1 MIAVASCSGTL
12 GSQLITVLGFGAV
25 AFLVAALGV
34 TGRRFLR
41 RRLLKLPV
49 DRLFDNPFLMGL
61 VTAAYV
67 VLLLG
72 AIVVVGNVTSPN
84 SCG

>member
-12 GSQLITVLGFGAV
+12 GSQLITVLAFGAV
-25 AFLVAALGV
+25 AFVVAALGV
-34 TGRRFLR
+34 TGRRFLQ

-49 DRLFDNPFLMGL
+49 DRLFDNPLLIGL
-61 VTAAYV
+61 LTAAFV
-67 VLLLG
+67 VLFFG
-72 AIVVVGNVTSPN
+72 AIAVVGNVTSPN